1 MLHIEHII
9 KRPER
14 EKFNV
19 KCIRHVCNKKCI
31 NTVYLIYGHTSD
43 LVATN
48 F

>member
-1 MLHIEHII
+1 MLYIVQII

-14 EKFNV
+14 GKFNV
-19 KCIRHVCNKKCI
+19 ECIRHVCNKKCI

-43 LVATN
+43 LVVTN